1 MTVTSLSLSIY
12 RRKKGTSLSLS
23 IYHRQK
29 EINELVHKSL
39 IPVYMEPTEY
49 VIQIDVVGKSNG
61 KLFILA
67 IDPQIISRFA
77 SKLSNVACSGQLQH
91 DPYRQRI

>member
-1 MTVTSLSLSIY
+1 
-12 RRKKGTSLSLS
+12 
-23 IYHRQK
+23 
-29 EINELVHKSL
+29 
-39 IPVYMEPTEY
+39 MEPTEY
-49 VIQIDVVGKSNG
+49 AIEINVGKSNG